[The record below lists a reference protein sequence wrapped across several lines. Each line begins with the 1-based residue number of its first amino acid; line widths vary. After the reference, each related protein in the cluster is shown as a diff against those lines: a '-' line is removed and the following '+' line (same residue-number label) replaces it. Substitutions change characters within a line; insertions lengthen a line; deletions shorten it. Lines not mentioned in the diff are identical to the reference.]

1 MKNFLLQLFTW
12 WNGQTLGTRF
22 WTWRAGEFVGEDEYG
37 NRYYRQKRSGRRMGA
52 AHDSVDNAERR
63 WVIYNGE
70 AEASRIPAAWHGWM
84 HKRTDIP
91 PTEDSYRPHDWE
103 KPHLPNLTGTAAAY
117 RPRGSIL
124 SGSTRPEVTGDYE
137 PWSP

>member
-1 MKNFLLQLFTW
+1 MKRFLLQFFTW

-22 WTWRAGEFVGEDEYG
+22 WTWRAGEFVGDDEFG
-37 NRYYRQKRSGRRMGA
+37 NRYYRQKAGGP
-52 AHDSVDNAERR
+52 RR

-84 HKRTDIP
+84 HYRTDIP
-91 PTEDSYRPHDWE
+91 PPQDTYVPHPWE

-117 RPRGSIL
+117 RPRGSI
-124 SGSTRPEVTGDYE
+124 SGSGTRPKVTGDYE
-137 PWSP
+137 PWTPE

>member
-1 MKNFLLQLFTW
+1 MPCRGSEPASRLCGAHMKELLLQIFTW

-22 WTWRAGEFVGEDEYG
+22 WTWRYGEFVGEDDYG
-37 NRYYRQKRSGRRMGA
+37 NRYYREKKGA
-52 AHDSVDNAERR
+52 NGTERR

-91 PTEDSYRPHDWE
+91 PTEDKYRPREWE
-103 KPHLPNLTGTAAAY
+103 KPHVP
-117 RPRGSIL
+117 
-124 SGSTRPEVTGDYE
+124 
-137 PWSP
+137 